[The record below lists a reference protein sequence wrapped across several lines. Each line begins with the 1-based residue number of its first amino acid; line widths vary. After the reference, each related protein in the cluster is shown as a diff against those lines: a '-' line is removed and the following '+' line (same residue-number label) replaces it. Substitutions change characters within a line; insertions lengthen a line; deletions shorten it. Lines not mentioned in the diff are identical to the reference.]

1 MIRVYHLINSRS
13 QRIIWLLEELELE
26 YEIIFCNR
34 NPKTG
39 TAEKSLEQIHPLG
52 KAPILVDDTG
62 GGITLAETGAIVDYL
77 IEQYGNGLL
86 IPQSGT
92 KEKVFYHYWKNFSE
106 GSLMPNLALKQV
118 FARITSMSPFL
129 VRPIL
134 MLIEKAVNQRYIN
147 PTLHSEL
154 AYIEQHFKQYKWIAS
169 SEFSAA
175 DVLMTFLLEA
185 ICVSIAKKDQYPSIF
200 KYLDQAHLR
209 PSYQRAINRGQW
221 SNSTFEQ
228 YWKS

>member
-13 QRIIWLLEELELE
+13 QRIIWLLEELGLE

-34 NPKTG
+34 DPKTG
-39 TAEKSLEQIHPLG
+39 MAEKSLEQIHPLG
-52 KAPILVDDTG
+52 KAPILVDTTTHE
-62 GGITLAETGAIVDYL
+62 IALAETGAIVDYL

-92 KEKVFYHYWKNFSE
+92 QEKVFYHYWKNFSE
-106 GSLMPNLALKQV
+106 GSFMPNLALKQV
-118 FARITSMSPFL
+118 FARITKMSPLL

-134 MLIEKAVNQRYIN
+134 TLIEKAVNQRYIN

-154 AYIEQHFKQYKWIAS
+154 DYIEQHLKQYEWLAG

-185 ICVSIAKKDQYPSIF
+185 VCVNLATRDQYSRIF
-200 KYLDQAHLR
+200 AYVDRARTR
-209 PSYQRAINRGQW
+209 PANQRAASRGQW
-221 SNSTFEQ
+221 STASFKQ
-228 YWKS
+228 YWK

>member
-1 MIRVYHLINSRS
+1 MIRIYHLINSRS
-13 QRIIWLLEELELE
+13 QRIIWLLEELGVE
-26 YEIIFCNR
+26 YEIVFCNR

-39 TAEKSLEQIHPLG
+39 MAEKSLEEIHPLG
-52 KAPILVDDTG
+52 KAPILVDTTTYG
-62 GGITLAETGAIVDYL
+62 MIIAETGAIVDYL
-77 IEQYGNGLL
+77 IEQYGSGQL
-86 IPQSGT
+86 IPKSGT

-106 GSLMPNLALKQV
+106 GSFMPNLALKQV
-118 FARITSMSPFL
+118 FARITKRSPFL

-154 AYIEQHFKQYKWIAS
+154 DYIEQHLTDHIWLAG

-185 ICVSIAKKDQYPSIF
+185 VCVNLATRDQHPRIF
-200 KYLDQAHLR
+200 AYLDRARAR
-209 PSYQRAINRGQW
+209 PAYQRAINRGQW
-221 SNSTFEQ
+221 SNTAFEQ
-228 YWKS
+228 YWK